1 MTIHHTSLSAL
12 HAQLRDG
19 SLSATALMHDCAER
33 YSRYEPVLHAYK
45 QWNGEAAQQQAGA
58 IDTLLKQ
65 GIDLGPLMGIPCSVK
80 DLYGVP
86 NMPVFAGTSHAL
98 PAQWQQAGPV
108 IQSLLSQLAPITG
121 KTHTVEFAFGG
132 IGTNAHWG
140 TPINPWSVQGEH
152 RIPGGSSSGAGVSL
166 VQGSALVALGTDT
179 AGSVRI
185 PASFTG
191 TAGLKLSAKLWPN
204 QHIVPLSPTLDTP
217 GILARSVEDLAFA
230 FRAMDSRITGN
241 HDAIPTLHSLQGL
254 RIGVPEHFFWDD
266 VSADIEQLIRQTLT
280 TLESLGATLVPV
292 QIPYCTEVYDIF
304 KVGGLG
310 APELSALLHNHLPEW
325 INRLDPMV
333 QMRVEAASTMTSN
346 EYLRRC
352 SVLQAGAEAVKP
364 LFTTVDVVMTPT
376 IAIAPPTID
385 AMRDTDTYRHANL
398 LTLRNTSIA
407 NLLDLCAISMPV
419 GADSL
424 GLPVGLQ
431 LMCANRQERRL
442 LAIGRAIEKELGNG
456 QQLLG
461 TPSL

>member
-1 MTIHHTSLSAL
+1 MIIHNHSLQAL
-12 HAQLRDG
+12 HHQLRDG
-19 SLSATALMHDCAER
+19 TLSAYALMQDCAQR
-33 YSRYEPVLHAYK
+33 YAQYEPSLHAYK
-45 QWNGEAAQQQAGA
+45 HWNGEAAQAQAGA
-58 IDTLLKQ
+58 IDCLLKQ
-65 GIDLGPLMGIPCSVK
+65 GIDLGPLMGIPTSVK

-86 NMPVFAGTSHAL
+86 DMPVFAGTSHAL
-98 PAQWQQAGPV
+98 PSNWQQAGPV
-108 IQSLLSQLAPITG
+108 VRSLLSQLAPITG

-140 TPINPWSVQGEH
+140 TPVNPWSVHSEH

-166 VQGSALVALGTDT
+166 VQGSALLALGTDT

-191 TAGLKLSAKLWPN
+191 TAGLKLSAQLWPN

-217 GILARSVEDLAFA
+217 GLLARSVEDLAFA
-230 FRAMDSRITGN
+230 FCAMDKHINNDATPVPVV
-241 HDAIPTLHSLQGL
+241 HDLQGL

-266 VSADIEQLIRQTLT
+266 VSPDIEQLIRQTLSRF
-280 TLESLGATLVPV
+280 EKSGATLVPV
-292 QIPYCTEVYDIF
+292 HIPHCNEVYDVF

-310 APELSALLHNHLPEW
+310 APELSALLHNHLPDW
-325 INRLDPMV
+325 IERLDPMV

-346 EYLRRC
+346 EYLRRR
-352 SVLQAGAEAVKP
+352 SVLQTGAELVQP
-364 LFTTVDVVMTPT
+364 LFLHVDVVMTPT
-376 IAIAPPTID
+376 IAIAPPTIE
-385 AMRDTDTYRHANL
+385 AMRHTDAYRHANL

-407 NLLDLCAISMPV
+407 NLLDLCALSMPV

-442 LAIGRAIEKELGNG
+442 LAIGRAVEKQLGTG
-456 QQLLG
+456 QQILG
-461 TPSL
+461 TPTL